1 MGTSTCYVAENEAEI
16 MFGES
21 DPYLFK
27 KKVSLYLL
35 YL

>member
-1 MGTSTCYVAENEAEI
+1 MGNSPCYFAENEEEI
-16 MFGES
+16 MFGEG